1 MIVQKFQSS
10 QAYHCHTTAGDVA
23 AGDVASTEF
32 CAENTM
38 TNKHEKH
45 EENNFTVDTQVLEQG
60 PFFTCSLFF
69 KLYKNIVVSFQTDG
83 EINR

>member
-1 MIVQKFQSS
+1 MIVQKFQFS

-23 AGDVASTEF
+23 AGDMASTGF

-38 TNKHEKH
+38 TAKHEKD
-45 EENNFTVDTQVLEQG
+45 EENDFTVDAKVLEQG
-60 PFFTCSLFF
+60 PFFMCSFF
-69 KLYKNIVVSFQTDG
+69 FQLYKNIMVSFQTDG